1 MENEADEDKK
11 LKLEKRLW
19 FGDIG
24 GMKKFLSKKIQNK
37 YQIKKE
43 NSAIPNKIDD
53 EDKPKFK
60 RALVSC
66 LKERL
71 DWLRT
76 RADYVGVYMFMPT
89 TAEEKEHWL
98 FVADTCEN
106 LELLDQNMINE
117 FKRKILDVYD
127 LNGFITV
134 LQWLGCVLSV
144 LCTLFLSLFS
154 EKVRLRIQDP
164 TTSRIFYR
172 LQDSKDDL
180 PSTFGIIAENNN
192 EDSKSL
198 QSEHSSSDES
208 ELTN

>member
-1 MENEADEDKK
+1 MENEADKDKK
-11 LKLEKRLW
+11 LELEKKLC
-19 FGDIG
+19 FY
-24 GMKKFLSKKIQNK
+24 METYLSKEILSGYKIN
-37 YQIKKE
+37 E
-43 NSAIPNKIDD
+43 NSAIPNEIND
-53 EDKPKFK
+53 EDKPEFK
-60 RALVSC
+60 NALVSC

-76 RADYVGVYMFMPT
+76 RADVFGVYMFMST
-89 TAEEKEHWL
+89 TAEEKEYWL
-98 FVADTCEN
+98 FVADTCEE
-106 LELLDQNMINE
+106 LKLLDQNMIDE
-117 FKRKILDVYD
+117 FRRKILDVYD

-144 LCTLFLSLFS
+144 PCTLFLSLLS

-180 PSTFGIIAENNN
+180 LSTFGIIAENNN